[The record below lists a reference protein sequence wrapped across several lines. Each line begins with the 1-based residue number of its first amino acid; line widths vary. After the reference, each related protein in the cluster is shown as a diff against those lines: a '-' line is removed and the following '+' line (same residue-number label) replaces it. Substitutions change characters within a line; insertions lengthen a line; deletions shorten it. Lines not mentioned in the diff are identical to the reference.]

1 MENTNQDVVI
11 YQTNDASPKI
21 AVKLAKEDIWLTQK
35 QIEVLFESSKAN
47 ISEHISHIFKEGE
60 LSREGTVRKFRTVQK
75 EGTRSVSREREFYNL
90 DMIIAVGYRINSK
103 RATQFRIWATNILK
117 QYLTQ
122 GYALNKQVLL
132 EQQAKAQA
140 LQQAIGL
147 LSRLAVQDD
156 TGITSA
162 ISVLERFSKGL
173 SLLDDYDHKRLD
185 EQGTSV
191 IPAVVIQPEE
201 FLELIK
207 QMKPNFASDVFA
219 RPKDGS
225 FESSI
230 RQIYQTF
237 DGKPLYPSI
246 EQKAAELLYLIVK
259 NHSFADGNKRIAAV
273 CFLYFLERNHILF
286 RADGLP
292 SIDDK
297 ALATLTLLIAVS
309 TPAEKDTILQ
319 VILSVLNR

>member
-1 MENTNQDVVI
+1 M
-11 YQTNDASPKI
+11 
-21 AVKLAKEDIWLTQK
+21 VKKYKTKL
-35 QIEVLFESSKAN
+35 
-47 ISEHISHIFKEGE
+47 
-60 LSREGTVRKFRTVQK
+60 
-75 EGTRSVSREREFYNL
+75 YNL
-90 DMIIAVGYRINSK
+90 DLILSVGYRVNSK
-103 RATQFRIWATNILK
+103 SATQFRIWATNVLK

-147 LSRLAVQDD
+147 LSRLAVQDGA
-156 TGITSA
+156 GIPSA
-162 ISVLERFSKGL
+162 ILVLDRFSKGL
-173 SLLDDYDHKRLD
+173 SLLDDYDHKQLD
-185 EQGTSV
+185 EQGVSSS
-191 IPAVVIQPEE
+191 PAVVIQPEE
-201 FLELIK
+201 FWELIN
-207 QMKPNFASDVFA
+207 QMKPDFASEVFA
-219 RPKDGS
+219 RTKDGS

-259 NHSFADGNKRIAAV
+259 NHSFADGNKRIAAA
-273 CFLYFLERNHILF
+273 CFLYFLEKNHILF
-286 RADGLP
+286 RAGGIP
-292 SIDDK
+292 VIDNK

-309 TPAEKDTILQ
+309 TPTEKDTILQ